1 MKDTDKPIIKVEL
14 TDNGTTA
21 TVSIKF
27 PFAEQAYAFGEIVNT
42 LLQKMPVV
50 NNIPVI

>member
-1 MKDTDKPIIKVEL
+1 MKDTDKPIVNVEL
-14 TDNGTTA
+14 TDDGMTA

-27 PFAEQAYAFGEIVNT
+27 PFAEQAFAFSEVVNT

-50 NNIPVI
+50 NSIPVI